1 MRRSSY
7 LLVTVF
13 ALALGACAG
22 LLPDVEGL
30 SDVYGLDGAVIVLR
44 GPDAGVAERTGETA
58 SAGEARRTSAAG
70 RASDAGATTLVGA
83 LAASFSTEGIDLPSA
98 AARLARAASVR
109 DTLTI
114 DPNVTVR
121 VPGDAVDAPARFA
134 IDGAS
139 LELAFRHDGATVGDV
154 GGAASFMPA
163 VVVTKVACDEERD
176 EPTTCA
182 YDAAVSDEARIV
194 IAASRAAALFDALV
208 AGGTFAVEGAAQVTL
223 EAPGVP
229 AGTEVLVTLRAVP
242 EAGVISFR

>member
-1 MRRSSY
+1 VRRSSY

-30 SDVYGLDGAVIVLR
+30 SDVYGLDGAVVVLR
-44 GPDAGVAERTGETA
+44 GPDGGVAERTGETGRA
-58 SAGEARRTSAAG
+58 SQTRRTTAAG

-121 VPGDAVDAPARFA
+121 VPGGAVDAPARFA
-134 IDGAS
+134 IEGAS
-139 LELAFRHDGATVGDV
+139 LELAFHHDGAAVGDV
-154 GGAASFMPA
+154 GGAASFMP

-208 AGGTFAVEGAAQVTL
+208 AGGTFEVEGAAQVTL

-229 AGTEVLVTLRAVP
+229 AGTEVHVTLRAVP